1 MQSPYLIAYIC
12 HGEVEFGQ
20 FFHSLAAA
28 RCWAK
33 WFVRDFD
40 SIVVYS
46 ADGQVVETVKPS

>member
-46 ADGQVVETVKPS
+46 ADGQVVETVKRS